1 MPTKQ
6 KPKEIKLETVTAKL
20 KDMGDS
26 AKAREYISNEYPY
39 LTQDSVTGLLMAIL
53 IEIVKGR
60 IKE

>member
-1 MPTKQ
+1 MPK
-6 KPKEIKLETVTAKL
+6 KPKDTNLETVTAKL

-26 AKAREYISNEYPY
+26 AKAREYISKEYPY

>member
-1 MPTKQ
+1 MPK

-26 AKAREYISNEYPY
+26 ARAMEYISKEYPY

>member
-1 MPTKQ
+1 MPKKTK
-6 KPKEIKLETVTAKL
+6 ENTLENVTSKL

-26 AKAREYISNEYPY
+26 AKAREYISKEYPY

-60 IKE
+60 IQ

>member
-1 MPTKQ
+1 MPK
-6 KPKEIKLETVTAKL
+6 KPKENTLENVTAKL

-26 AKAREYISNEYPY
+26 ARAREYISKEYPY

-60 IKE
+60 IQ

>member
-1 MPTKQ
+1 MPK
-6 KPKEIKLETVTAKL
+6 KPKETNLENVISKL

-26 AKAREYISNEYPY
+26 AKAREYISKEYPY

-60 IKE
+60 IQE